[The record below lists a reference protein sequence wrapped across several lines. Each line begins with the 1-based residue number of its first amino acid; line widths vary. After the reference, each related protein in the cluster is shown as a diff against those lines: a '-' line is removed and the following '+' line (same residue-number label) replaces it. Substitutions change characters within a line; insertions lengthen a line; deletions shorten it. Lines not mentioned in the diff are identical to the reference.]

1 MRAGIQ
7 SKLFDASAQMPNGL
21 VYRPDFISE
30 EEEWKLL
37 AMIDTLPMRQA
48 RHQAFTGRRL
58 LAWFD
63 DPLPLFLEPCARR
76 ISKWLSVPRRRIA
89 HALINDYLPGTG
101 MGYHRDDEPVE
112 HIVGVSLG
120 GWATMRWRPHAKIE
134 RGYGTTLAL
143 DLEPR
148 SAYIMQKEIRWD
160 WQHSVA
166 PVPARRVSI
175 TFRTLSSPF

>member
-1 MRAGIQ
+1 MSGLIWSDPRVRWY
-7 SKLFDASAQMPNGL
+7 ASHPLQRMATATMPTITMVRSRTKAVYL
-21 VYRPDFISE
+21 VRQ
-30 EEEWKLL
+30 
-37 AMIDTLPMRQA
+37 LPSP
-48 RHQAFTGRRL
+48 HRL

-63 DPLPLFLEPCARR
+63 DPLPALLEPCARKVA
-76 ISKWLSVPRRRIA
+76 KWLAVPRARIA
-89 HALINDYLPGTG
+89 HALINDYPTGTG
-101 MGYHRDDEPVE
+101 MGYHRDDEDIE

-120 GWATMRWRPHAKIE
+120 GWATMRWRPHRKIE
-134 RGYGTTLAL
+134 RGYGTTISL

-175 TFRTLSSPF
+175 TFRTLPTTPP